1 MRNFVLSNLKLKVFA
16 VVFAAALWFFVAG
29 QSKMEVGF
37 FVPIGFKSIPKD
49 LAMASTAPDE
59 VEVRV
64 SGPKLFVSNLSASQ
78 ITAEL
83 DLSGAKEGT
92 NSYRLTPADIVTPMG
107 VEVLRLRP
115 SAVELKMEKLVSA
128 DLRVRARVSGRA
140 AAGYRVV
147 DVIVFPRVVSVTGR
161 QELKRLE
168 AIYTKPVDVSGM
180 DESASITAQL
190 DISDHEIRSL
200 SVNKVEV
207 KVIIRKE
214 GER

>member
-1 MRNFVLSNLKLKVFA
+1 MKNFVLSNLKLKIFA
-16 VVFAAALWFFVAG
+16 VAFAAALWFFVAG

-37 FVPIGFKSIPKD
+37 FVPLGFKSIPKD
-49 LAMASTAPDE
+49 LAMASTPPDE

-64 SGPKLFVSNLSASQ
+64 SGPKLFISNLSPSQ
-78 ITAEL
+78 LTAEL

-92 NSYRLTPADIVTPMG
+92 NSYRLTPADVVTPMG

-115 SAVELKMEKLVSA
+115 SSVELKMEKLVA
-128 DLRVRARVSGRA
+128 VDLKVRPRVSGRA
-140 AAGYRVV
+140 AAGYRVA

-168 AIYTKPVDVSGM
+168 AIYTKPVDVSGL
-180 DESASITAQL
+180 DASASITVPL

-214 GER
+214 G

>member
-64 SGPKLFVSNLSASQ
+64 SGPKLFVSNLSPSQ

-83 DLSGAKEGT
+83 DLSGAKEGA

-115 SAVELKMEKLVSA
+115 SAVELKMEKLVAA

-147 DVIVFPRVVSVTGR
+147 DGIVFPRVVSVTGR

-168 AIYTKPVDVSGM
+168 ALYKKQVDVSGM

-190 DISDHEIRSL
+190 DISGHEIRSL
-200 SVNKVEV
+200 SAIKVVV
-207 KVIIRKE
+207 KVIVRKE

>member
-64 SGPKLFVSNLSASQ
+64 SGPKLFVSNLSPSQ

-115 SAVELKMEKLVSA
+115 SAVELKMEKLVAA

-147 DVIVFPRVVSVTGR
+147 DGIVFPRVVSVTGR

-168 AIYTKPVDVSGM
+168 ALYKKQVDVSGM

-190 DISDHEIRSL
+190 DISGHEIRSL
-200 SVNKVEV
+200 SAIKVVV
-207 KVIIRKE
+207 KVIVRKE